1 MPHELLPVELHVL
14 IFRIPLPR
22 QSQKKLTLM
31 EIYFQPPITVW
42 KTQRISFMFWEC
54 SRLCS
59 KKSMVSIAYCRM
71 EIPPST
77 RCGTTPLSWSSIFAR
92 LMNSASISAT
102 RLNRMGGRGSPCRS
116 PFFVEKIGL
125 PHHSYWLLRSCLRWR
140 IWSTQSILMKTLSTE
155 AFVLRSPIEPCRR
168 LFQSLFWR

>member
-1 MPHELLPVELHVL
+1 MYWFFAFLCLAKA
-14 IFRIPLPR
+14 
-22 QSQKKLTLM
+22 KKLTLM

-125 PHHSYWLLRSCLRWR
+125 PYHWYWLLRSRLRWR
-140 IWSTQSILMKTLSTE
+140 MWSTQSILVKTLSSE
-155 AFVLRSPIEPCRR
+155 VFVGDRR
-168 LFQSLFWR
+168 VLSQIDYNFKNISISGTLEMYG